1 MRTDALSLARRVL
14 KLEVKT
20 DPARELPH
28 VLPDGKVA
36 EVERLR
42 AAGREA
48 YTMQEAIDLFAP

>member
-14 KLEVKT
+14 RLEVKT
-20 DPARELPH
+20 GPARALPIL
-28 VLPDGKVA
+28 LPDDKVA

-48 YTMQEAIDLFAP
+48 FTMQEAIDLFAP

>member
-14 KLEVKT
+14 RLEVKT
-20 DPARELPH
+20 DPARELPIL
-28 VLPDGKVA
+28 LPDDKVA

-48 YTMQEAIDLFAP
+48 HTLTEAIDLFAP